1 MADIEQFEDLTTSDS
16 AQGTAEP
23 GGGDAPT
30 IELEAVPENKR
41 SPYVR
46 PALSPLPFF
55 TVNKQGLPELT
66 SRSELNG
73 EDVRKLLNKFGSPL
87 YLVSEDRLRKDF
99 RAFQQAF
106 TSPGIETRVAY
117 SVKTNYLPAI
127 CSIIFDEG
135 GWAEIVSGMEYG
147 LVKALGVPGREIIFN
162 GPHKT
167 YDELQTALADG
178 CIVNVDN
185 FDELSMIEE
194 IASELSSPARLGI
207 RINFRYGLSPWTKFG
222 FSDDNEECQQA
233 LERIAR
239 HPNLR
244 LDLLHNHSG
253 TFQLLHE
260 VYENSITRLIDVA
273 KRARE
278 LGLAP
283 TMVDVGG
290 GFPSVNTLKPVFDV
304 PGGSTRDEGHLFRYA
319 QVICGKLQ
327 RARDLFGGR
336 PTLVLEPGRAV
347 VDACTKLACTVV
359 ARKEIEGQGP
369 SVIVDAGVNLV
380 PTACYYDH
388 GVQRPPAES
397 REEAPVEFRRPTNVF
412 GPLCMQSDQLRER
425 ALLPEVDI
433 GDPLVI
439 DNVGAY
445 CHTQSSQFI
454 QSRPATVLLGPEGP
468 ELIRRRET
476 WEDIF
481 ALDRVPERIARNPFN
496 K

>member
-1 MADIEQFEDLTTSDS
+1 MADSKQFENVPVTDTGRQSS
-16 AQGTAEP
+16 IAGA
-23 GGGDAPT
+23 GDAAT
-30 IELEAVPENKR
+30 IELEAIPAGER
-41 SPYVR
+41 SPYLR

-55 TVNKQGLPELT
+55 SVNKQGLPELT
-66 SRSELNG
+66 SRSELDG
-73 EDVRKLLNKFGSPL
+73 ENVRKLLNKFGSPL
-87 YLVSEDRLRKDF
+87 YIVSEDRLRKDF
-99 RAFQQAF
+99 RAFLQAF

-127 CSIIFDEG
+127 CSIILDEG

-147 LVKALGVPGREIIFN
+147 LVKALGVPGGEIIFN

-194 IASELSSPARLGI
+194 IASELSNPARLGI

-244 LDLLHNHSG
+244 LELLHNHSG

-304 PGGSTRDEGHLFRYA
+304 PGGSTREEGYLYRYA

-336 PTLVLEPGRAV
+336 PTLVLEPGRAI

-359 ARKEIEGQGP
+359 ARKDIEGQGP
-369 SVIVDAGVNLV
+369 SLIVDAGVNLA

-388 GVQRPPAES
+388 GVKRPADDPEK
-397 REEAPVEFRRPTNVF
+397 EAAPEALRPTNVF

-425 ALLPEVDI
+425 ALLPEVAI
-433 GDPLVI
+433 GDPLII

-454 QSRPATVLLGPEGP
+454 QSRPATVLLGPEGV

-476 WEDIF
+476 WQDIF
-481 ALDRVPERIARNPFN
+481 ALDRVPERLGKNPFN

>member
-1 MADIEQFEDLTTSDS
+1 MADIKQLDNHSTAVSEDPVCSEES
-16 AQGTAEP
+16 
-23 GGGDAPT
+23 PT
-30 IELEAVPENKR
+30 IELEIAPEPGTAR
-41 SPYVR
+41 APYVR

-55 TVNKQGLPELT
+55 SVNKQGLPELT
-66 SRSELNG
+66 AHTDLDDAS
-73 EDVRKLLNKFGSPL
+73 VRELLNKYGSPL
-87 YLVSEDRLRKDF
+87 YIVSEERLRKDF
-99 RAFQQAF
+99 RAFLQAF

-127 CSIIFDEG
+127 CSIIFEEG

-147 LVKALGVPGREIIFN
+147 LVKALGVPGQEIIFN
-162 GPHKT
+162 GPHKS

-185 FDELSMIEE
+185 FDELAMIEE
-194 IASELSSPARLGI
+194 IATELSNPVRLGI

-233 LERIAR
+233 MERIAR

-244 LDLLHNHSG
+244 LELLHNHSG

-273 KRARE
+273 RRARK

-327 RARDLFGGR
+327 RARDVFGGR

-347 VDACTKLACTVV
+347 VDACTKLASTVV
-359 ARKEIEGQGP
+359 ARKEIEGHGA
-369 SVIVDAGVNLV
+369 SVIVDAGVNLI

-388 GVQRPPAES
+388 GVQRIHDDTDGEAPCES
-397 REEAPVEFRRPTNVF
+397 RQPTNVF

-425 ALLPEVDI
+425 ALLPSVEV
-433 GDPLVI
+433 GDPLLI

-454 QSRPATVLLGPEGP
+454 QSRPATVLLGPDGP
-468 ELIRRRET
+468 EIVRRRET
-476 WEDIF
+476 WQDIF
-481 ALDRVPERIARNPFN
+481 ALDRVPERLDKNQFN

>member
-1 MADIEQFEDLTTSDS
+1 MADIKQLDNRSTAADEDTVCSDES
-16 AQGTAEP
+16 
-23 GGGDAPT
+23 PT
-30 IELEAVPENKR
+30 IELEAAPQPDTAR
-41 SPYVR
+41 APYVR

-55 TVNKQGLPELT
+55 SVNKQGLPELT
-66 SRSELNG
+66 ARTEL
-73 EDVRKLLNKFGSPL
+73 DDASVRELLNKYGSPL
-87 YLVSEDRLRKDF
+87 YIVSEERLRKDF
-99 RAFQQAF
+99 RAFLQAF

-127 CSIIFDEG
+127 CSIVFEEG

-147 LVKALGVPGREIIFN
+147 LVKALGVPGHEIIFN

-167 YDELQTALADG
+167 YEELQTALADG

-185 FDELSMIEE
+185 FDELAMIEE
-194 IASELSSPARLGI
+194 IATELSHPARLGI

-222 FSDDNEECQQA
+222 FSDDNDECQQA
-233 LERIAR
+233 MERIAR

-244 LDLLHNHSG
+244 LELLHNHSG

-260 VYENSITRLIDVA
+260 VYENSITRLIEVGR
-273 KRARE
+273 RARK
-278 LGLAP
+278 LGLTP

-304 PGGSTRDEGHLFRYA
+304 PGGSVRDEGHLFRYA

-327 RARDLFGGR
+327 RAKDVFGGR

-347 VDACTKLACTVV
+347 VDACTSLACTVV
-359 ARKEIEGQGP
+359 ARKEIEGHGP

-388 GVQRPPAES
+388 GIKKAPEAGDQPPSGS
-397 REEAPVEFRRPTNVF
+397 RQPTNVF

-425 ALLPEVDI
+425 ALLPSVEV
-433 GDPLVI
+433 GDPLLI

-468 ELIRRRET
+468 EVIRRRES
-476 WEDIF
+476 WQDIF
-481 ALDRVPERIARNPFN
+481 ALDRVPERLDKGRFN